1 LLRVALIVASLATL
15 SSSARGAAAEQE
27 SRPVVDAASWF
38 QRGASAYEAGRYV
51 EAVSAF
57 ERAYALRPHA
67 AACFNRARALERLGD
82 TPRAA
87 EAYALALSRAE
98 LRAEDQ
104 AEAEQRL
111 AVLAQTLGTLNVSG
125 PAGARASI
133 GHVKTAELPIKTYLS
148 TGTYQLELV
157 RKDGQRATVTVS
169 IAAGQATELEIASTG
184 TPWPA
189 PAKDA
194 GRDRERHEAGLRVP
208 ALAWVSLGGAA
219 LATGLGTYWGLTGL
233 SARDEFE
240 RSERVD
246 VGAHDR
252 AVELRTRANVAFGAA
267 ALSAVVGVVLVYRA
281 STRPVQVTVNTGSG
295 ALGAG
300 ELAVGFSGR
309 F

>member
-1 LLRVALIVASLATL
+1 LLRVALIVASVATL
-15 SSSARGAAAEQE
+15 SSSAHGAAAEQE
-27 SRPVVDAASWF
+27 SRPAADAASWF
-38 QRGASAYEAGRYV
+38 QRGASAYEAGRWV

-82 TPRAA
+82 MPRAA
-87 EAYALALSRAE
+87 EAYTLALSRAE

-104 AEAEQRL
+104 AEAERRL

-133 GHVKTAELPIKTYLS
+133 GHMKSVELPIRTYLS

-157 RKDGQRATVTVS
+157 RKDGQRATLTVTVE
-169 IAAGQATELEIASTG
+169 AGQATKLEIASTG

-189 PAKDA
+189 PAKGA
-194 GRDRERHEAGLRVP
+194 ERDRERQAGGLRVP
-208 ALAWVSLGGAA
+208 ALAWVSFGGAA

-233 SARDEFE
+233 SARDDFE

-281 STRPVQVTVNTGSG
+281 STGPIQVTVNTGSG
-295 ALGAG
+295 ALGADG
-300 ELAVGFSGR
+300 LAVGFSGR